1 MPRVLLV
8 SGSPSAPS
16 RTAAAVHLA
25 GQALAAAGH
34 RTDTLAVRDL
44 PPHALLCA
52 DFGDPLLRAAAARVA
67 AADAL
72 VIGTPV
78 YKASF
83 SGVLKSWLDVLPQYA
98 LAGKAVLPLATG
110 GSLAHALV
118 LDYALR
124 PVLATMG
131 AAHIVQG
138 CFVLD
143 RALTRPADGLPAR
156 LDAEAG
162 ARLAKAVTSLS
173 DALPDPRAAVAAA

>member
-8 SGSPSAPS
+8 SGSPSADS
-16 RTAAAVHLA
+16 RTAAAVQLA
-25 GQALAAAGH
+25 GAPLAAAGH

-44 PPHALLCA
+44 PPDA
-52 DFGDPLLRAAAARVA
+52 LLRADTADPRLREAAARVA

-78 YKASF
+78 YRASF
-83 SGVLKSWLDVLPQYA
+83 SGLLKSWLDVLPRHA
-98 LAGKAVLPLATG
+98 LRGKAVLPLATG

-124 PVLATMG
+124 PVLGSMG
-131 AAHIVQG
+131 AAPVTQG

-143 RALTRPADGLPAR
+143 AAVTRPVDGAPAR
-156 LDAEAG
+156 LDPEAS
-162 ARLAKAVTSLS
+162 ARLARAVTWLG
-173 DALPDPRAAVAAA
+173 DALPGPVAAVAAA